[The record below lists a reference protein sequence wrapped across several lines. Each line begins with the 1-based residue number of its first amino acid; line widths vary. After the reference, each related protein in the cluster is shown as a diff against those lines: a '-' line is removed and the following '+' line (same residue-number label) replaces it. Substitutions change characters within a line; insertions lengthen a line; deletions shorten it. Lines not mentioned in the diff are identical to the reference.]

1 MQLKLDVARL
11 KQIETFKEVPES
23 QLQWLIDE
31 STVSE
36 YQDGDIIFKEGDPI
50 DHMNIILQ
58 GEIRMYAV
66 LESGTKFLNAFGA
79 DYVTGILP
87 YSRMTHAKGR
97 GVAQGDTYILMLD
110 RSCID
115 HMIRNYYELTASL
128 VHTMTTRV
136 REFSQLQS
144 QNEKLMAL
152 GKMSA
157 GLAHELN
164 NPASAMARSAVELRK
179 HLKHVPDKF
188 KAVIQIQLEESQ
200 VDKVNQLISDRVA
213 EGAPMLSLM
222 ERTSREDD
230 LLDFL
235 EDHGVDDADECTSI
249 MVDFGFEESHV
260 EEILDITGED
270 HFEPVIR
277 WVVSN
282 LTTEK
287 MVEDISEAAER
298 ISGLIHSVKS
308 FSHMDQSQDF
318 QTIDIHEGLRSTL
331 KLLEHK
337 IQKQGHELD
346 MQFDTKIP
354 MLEAMPGELNQVWMN
369 ILSNA
374 VDALEGMK
382 GKITVKTI
390 CREDVV
396 QVYLSDNG
404 PGIPEEVK
412 SRIFEPFYTTKDV
425 GKGTGLGLDIA
436 KKIVQRHKGNIYV
449 DSEPG
454 NTSFAI
460 FIPVKQQKA

>member
-1 MQLKLDVARL
+1 MQTKPSVERL
-11 KQIETFKEVPES
+11 QQIEVFKDVPKS
-23 QLQWLIDE
+23 QLEWLLE
-31 STVSE
+31 EASVHQFQS
-36 YQDGDIIFKEGDPI
+36 GDVVFKEGNPV
-50 DHMNIILQ
+50 DHLQIILQ

-66 LESGTKFLNAFGA
+66 LESGTKFLNAFGP

-97 GVAQGDTYILMLD
+97 GIAQGDTHILMLD

-115 HMIRNYYELTASL
+115 HMIRNHYELTASL
-128 VHTMTTRV
+128 VHTMTSRV
-136 REFSQLQS
+136 REFSLLES
-144 QNEKLMAL
+144 QNEKLLAL

-164 NPASAMARSAVELRK
+164 NPASAMARSAIELRK
-179 HLKHVPDKF
+179 HLKHVPDNF
-188 KAVIQIQLEESQ
+188 KAVIQIRVEENQ
-200 VDKVNQLISDRVA
+200 VDEINQLISDRVA
-213 EGAPMLSLM
+213 AGSPNLSLM

-235 EDHGVDDADECTSI
+235 EDQGVEDADELTNI
-249 MVDFGFEESHV
+249 MVDFGFEESHA
-260 EEILDITGED
+260 EEILDITGQD

-318 QTIDIHEGLRSTL
+318 QTIDVHEGLRSTL
-331 KLLEHK
+331 KLLEHR

-346 MQFDTKIP
+346 MRFDAKIP

-369 ILSNA
+369 VLSNA
-374 VDALEGMK
+374 VDALGDSK
-382 GKITVKTI
+382 GLITVSTK
-390 CREDVV
+390 CSEDIV
-396 QVYLSDNG
+396 QVALSDNG
-404 PGIPEEVK
+404 PGIPEDVK
-412 SRIFEPFYTTKDV
+412 NRIFEPFFTTKGV
-425 GKGTGLGLDIA
+425 GKGTGLGLDIV
-436 KKIVQRHKGNIYV
+436 KRIVDRHQGQIRLS
-449 DSEPG
+449 SEPG
-454 NTSFAI
+454 NTTFTI
-460 FIPVKQQKA
+460 FIPVKQREA